1 MSLSFRLRIALWSAL
16 LSGIVLLVFL
26 GVTSNMVRK
35 TMTEEADFELKTFTE
50 DMVLTAQEM
59 EEGGLL
65 QTQMVGT
72 LSAERAEVRLI
83 ELAEIDDFEDELGSG
98 SPLTIDETIGEFPQ
112 LYKEPEWPDPSLG
125 IEWKPEGS
133 NETVTFK
140 GKTWRVMT
148 RTFAGYRVR
157 MAIDLREIRDEVK
170 KLMISYLE
178 ALPLALLVIGFG
190 AWWIAGRAVKPV
202 QKIIATAEN
211 ITIKGLGE
219 RVEGVISNDEL
230 GRLAGVLNQMM
241 DRLEESFRQIKRFSA
256 DASHELK
263 TPLAVMQGKIE
274 AALQN
279 ENQSRESNLVLVDLL
294 ERVGQLRSIIESLLM
309 LSRSDAGGFVM
320 ETSELDISEI
330 MSEITEDAVIIAS
343 EEGIE
348 LDADNGKSG
357 MIVEGDERLLRLAIS
372 NLLTN
377 ATKYNLDEKGK
388 IICKLSQS
396 DSGFDIL
403 IQNTGPEISNED
415 KEKIFE
421 RFYRVDPA
429 RGSIK
434 PGFGLGLSLA
444 RVIAAAHGGGL
455 ILKSSEGGLNSF
467 LMTIPDTKI
476 NN

>member
-1 MSLSFRLRIALWSAL
+1 M
-16 LSGIVLLVFL
+16 
-26 GVTSNMVRK
+26 
-35 TMTEEADFELKTFTE
+35 
-50 DMVLTAQEM
+50 
-59 EEGGLL
+59 
-65 QTQMVGT
+65 
-72 LSAERAEVRLI
+72 
-83 ELAEIDDFEDELGSG
+83 
-98 SPLTIDETIGEFPQ
+98 
-112 LYKEPEWPDPSLG
+112 
-125 IEWKPEGS
+125 
-133 NETVTFK
+133 
-140 GKTWRVMT
+140 
-148 RTFAGYRVR
+148 
-157 MAIDLREIRDEVK
+157 
-170 KLMISYLE
+170 
-178 ALPLALLVIGFG
+178 
-190 AWWIAGRAVKPV
+190 
-202 QKIIATAEN
+202 
-211 ITIKGLGE
+211 
-219 RVEGVISNDEL
+219 
-230 GRLAGVLNQMM
+230 AGVLNQMM

-444 RVIAAAHGGGL
+444 RVIAAAHGGVL

-467 LMTIPDTKI
+467 LMTIPHIKI
-476 NN
+476 ND